1 MIAITINVAPAILA
15 GLYGDDRAAIPRCR
29 SAAGTSSSISPMQP
43 LYLAQIAA
51 QHLRTLDTNVA
62 RFNECP
68 QQVDRGNADDGHR
81 PDRGRNAS

>member
-1 MIAITINVAPAILA
+1 
-15 GLYGDDRAAIPRCR
+15 
-29 SAAGTSSSISPMQP
+29 MQP